1 MKNNQTEDDPSI
13 RYFSIYVN
21 LFYLIFGNIGN
32 LFKIAFF
39 LQKPLRSLP
48 CSIYILFSTFCNFIT
63 LNNLPVLQL
72 LIYLYP
78 NYHWIKVTVDWAIH
92 QNGTITSSNSVSTHD
107 LIICRLRTYLHM
119 LSTDLSFQM
128 LLFASINR
136 FCTTYRRKRG
146 QNKTNFLIR
155 YFCDYPNVYKLC
167 IILSIISILLSLQHV
182 FNFTIDSTSEGCIPH
197 NELLWAVWRT
207 SIHCFLLP
215 ILMIIFGILTLRNI
229 RYSSL
234 LGGYIHC
241 LQCRRRRRRHHH
253 HDHHHDHHHH
263 HHHHH
268 QRRKDQFVEGCSFC
282 SHSQTSIQYQ
292 IDIQLTSMIISE
304 IFVTVLT
311 LLPCGAYAFYHLLHK
326 IQDQTVY
333 YTNRRKW
340 VVLFIR
346 MTMYFEPSCGFYI
359 YLTTLTVLRKRFCKM
374 FIENLSTVCNFC
386 CKK

>member
-13 RYFSIYVN
+13 RYFNIYIN
-21 LFYLIFGNIGN
+21 LFYVIFGNIGN

-167 IILSIISILLSLQHV
+167 IILSIISIILSLQHV
-182 FNFTIDSTSEGCIPH
+182 FNFTIDSSSEGCIPY

-234 LGGYIHC
+234 LGSYIHC
-241 LQCRRRRRRHHH
+241 LQCRRRHHSQRRR
-253 HDHHHDHHHH
+253 
-263 HHHHH
+263 
-268 QRRKDQFVEGCSFC
+268 DQFVEVCSYC
-282 SHSQTSIQYQ
+282 SHCQTSIQYQ
-292 IDIQLTSMIISE
+292 IDKQLTSMIISE
-304 IFVTVLT
+304 IFVTVVT

-326 IQDQTVY
+326 IHGQTVY
-333 YTNRRKW
+333 YTNRIKW

-374 FIENLSTVCNFC
+374 FIENLLTVCNFC